1 MDNKK
6 QDSGNRES
14 AAKAFY
20 KEIAELRP
28 RLPKDW
34 RMRFVMMYPAYDNY
48 QGGLLLHNIIQGRST
63 RPEVL
68 EGMKEIIRRYEAE
81 KSGKE
86 VQK

>member
-6 QDSGNRES
+6 HKPENRES
-14 AAKAFY
+14 AAQAFY
-20 KEIAELRP
+20 REIAELRP

-63 RPEVL
+63 SPEVL
-68 EGMKEIIRRYEAE
+68 EGMKEVIRRYEAE
-81 KSGKE
+81 QSGKE
-86 VQK
+86 V